1 MSETKINA
9 ALVSAYL
16 ASGLYPADRTACE
29 GKAFAPVTGQP
40 WARLT
45 DMPTG
50 REPAAFGDV
59 NPVER
64 TGYLQI
70 DIYHPNNTGTALILA
85 DADKA
90 LSFYKPGLR
99 LEYQG
104 QRVHI
109 RKAERSKITP
119 EAVWT
124 GVSILVYYSAW
135 IFPAA

>member
-1 MSETKINA
+1 MSETRING
-9 ALVSAYL
+9 ALVEAYL
-16 ASGLYPADRTACE
+16 ASNLYPKAKTAME
-29 GKAFAPVTGQP
+29 GKTFTPVTGQA

-50 REPAAFGDV
+50 REPAAFGGV

-70 DIYHPNNTGTALILA
+70 DIYHPNNTGTGLILA
-85 DADKA
+85 DVDKA

-135 IFPAA
+135 IFPGT

>member
-16 ASGLYPADRTACE
+16 ASNLYPAARTALE
-29 GKAFAPVTGQP
+29 GKTFTPVTGQA

-50 REPAAFGDV
+50 REPAAFGAA

-64 TGYLQI
+64 SGYLQI
-70 DIYHPNNTGTALILA
+70 DVFHPNNSGTGPILA

-90 LSFYKPGLR
+90 LSFYKPGLD

-104 QRVHI
+104 QRVHV
-109 RKAERSKITP
+109 RSAERGKITP
-119 EAVWT
+119 EDVWT
-124 GVSILVYYSAW
+124 GVSIRIYYTAW
-135 IFPAA
+135 IFPVA

>member
-1 MSETKINA
+1 MSETKING
-9 ALVSAYL
+9 ALVAAYL
-16 ASGLYPADRTACE
+16 ASSLYPAARTAWE
-29 GKAFAPVTGQP
+29 GKAFTPVTGQA

-50 REPAAFGDV
+50 REPAAFGGV

-70 DIYHPNNTGTALILA
+70 DIYHPNNTGAGPILA

-90 LSFYKPGLR
+90 LNFYAPGLG

-109 RKAERSKITP
+109 RKSERSKITP
-119 EAVWT
+119 ETVWT
-124 GVSILVYYSAW
+124 GLSIHVYYTAW
-135 IFPAA
+135 IFPGV

>member
-1 MSETKINA
+1 MSETKING
-9 ALVSAYL
+9 ALVAAYL
-16 ASGLYPADRTACE
+16 ASNLYPVSRTHVE
-29 GKAFAPVTGQP
+29 GKVFVPVIGRA

-50 REPAAFGDV
+50 REPAAFGAV

-70 DIYHPNNTGTALILA
+70 DIYHPNNTGTGPILA
-85 DADKA
+85 DVDKA
-90 LSFYKPGLR
+90 LSFYTPGLG

-109 RKAERSKITP
+109 RSAERSPIRP
-119 EAVWT
+119 ETVWT
-124 GVSILVYYSAW
+124 GVSIFVYYTAW

>member
-1 MSETKINA
+1 MSESKINS

-16 ASGLYPADRTACE
+16 ASNLYPASQTAME
-29 GKAFAPVTGQP
+29 DKAFTKPTGQP

-50 REPAAFGDV
+50 REPAAFGAV

-70 DIYHPNNTGTALILA
+70 DIFHPNNTGTGPILA
-85 DADKA
+85 DVDKA
-90 LSFYKPGLR
+90 LSFYTPGLG

-124 GVSILVYYSAW
+124 GVSIFVYYTAW
-135 IFPAA
+135 IFPTA

>member
-1 MSETKINA
+1 MSETKING
-9 ALVSAYL
+9 ALVEAYL
-16 ASGLYPADRTACE
+16 ASNLYPKAKTAME
-29 GKAFAPVTGQP
+29 GKTFTPITGQA

-50 REPAAFGDV
+50 REPAAFGGV

-70 DIYHPNNTGTALILA
+70 DIYHPNNTGTGRILA
-85 DADKA
+85 DVDKA
-90 LSFYKPGLR
+90 LSFYTPGLG

-124 GVSILVYYSAW
+124 GVSIFVYYTAW
-135 IFPAA
+135 IFPGA

>member
-1 MSETKINA
+1 MSETKING
-9 ALVSAYL
+9 ALVAAYL
-16 ASGLYPADRTACE
+16 ASNLYSAAKTAWE
-29 GKAFAPVTGQP
+29 GKTFTPVTGQA

-50 REPAAFGDV
+50 REPAAFGGV

-64 TGYLQI
+64 SGYLQI
-70 DIYHPNNTGTALILA
+70 DIYHPNNAGTGPILA

-90 LSFYKPGLR
+90 LSFYAPGLG

-104 QRVHI
+104 QLVHI

-119 EAVWT
+119 ETVWT
-124 GVSILVYYSAW
+124 GVSILVYYTAW
-135 IFPAA
+135 IFPTA

>member
-1 MSETKINA
+1 MSEIRING
-9 ALVSAYL
+9 ALVAAYL
-16 ASGLYPADRTACE
+16 ASGLYPAARTALE
-29 GKAFAPVTGQP
+29 GKTFTPVTGQP

-50 REPAAFGDV
+50 REPAAFGGV

-70 DIYHPNNTGTALILA
+70 DIYHPNNTGTGPILA
-85 DADKA
+85 DVDKA
-90 LSFYKPGLR
+90 LNFYTPGLS

-124 GVSILVYYSAW
+124 GVSIFIYYTAW
-135 IFPAA
+135 IFPTV

>member
-1 MSETKINA
+1 MSEIRING
-9 ALVSAYL
+9 ALVAAYL
-16 ASGLYPADRTACE
+16 ASGLYPAARTALE
-29 GKAFAPVTGQP
+29 GKTFTPVTGQP

-50 REPAAFGDV
+50 REPAAFGGV

-70 DIYHPNNTGTALILA
+70 DIYHPNNTGTGAILA
-85 DADKA
+85 DVDKA
-90 LSFYKPGLR
+90 LNFYTPGLG

-124 GVSILVYYSAW
+124 GVSIFIYYTAW
-135 IFPAA
+135 IFPTV

>member
-16 ASGLYPADRTACE
+16 ASNLYPVARTALE
-29 GKAFAPVTGQP
+29 GKTFAPVTGQA

-50 REPAAFGDV
+50 REPAAFGAV
-59 NPVER
+59 SPVER
-64 TGYLQI
+64 SGYLQI
-70 DIYHPNNTGTALILA
+70 DVFHPNNSGTGPILA

-109 RKAERSKITP
+109 RSAERSPIRP

-124 GVSILVYYSAW
+124 GISIRINYSAW
-135 IFPAA
+135 IFPTP

>member
-1 MSETKINA
+1 MSETKING

-16 ASGLYPADRTACE
+16 ASDLYPLSRTNVE
-29 GKAFAPVTGQP
+29 GKTYTPVTGQA

-50 REPAAFGDV
+50 REPAAFGAV

-64 TGYLQI
+64 SGYLQI
-70 DIYHPNNTGTALILA
+70 DVFHPNNTGTGPILA

-90 LSFYKPGLR
+90 LSFYRPGLD

-124 GVSILVYYSAW
+124 GVSIKVFYTAW
-135 IFPAA
+135 IFPTA

>member
-1 MSETKINA
+1 MSETKING
-9 ALVSAYL
+9 ALVAAYL
-16 ASGLYPADRTACE
+16 ASNLYPAAKTAWE
-29 GKAFAPVTGQP
+29 GKTFAPVTGQS

-70 DIYHPNNTGTALILA
+70 DIYHPNNDGTCQILA

-90 LSFYKPGLR
+90 LSFYTPGLR

-124 GVSILVYYSAW
+124 GVSIFIYYTAW

>member
-16 ASGLYPADRTACE
+16 ASNLYPVVKTALE
-29 GKAFAPVTGQP
+29 GKTFVPVTGSP

-70 DIYHPNNTGTALILA
+70 DLYHPGNSGTGPILA

-90 LSFYKPGLR
+90 LSFYRPGLR

-124 GVSILVYYSAW
+124 GISIRIYYSAW
-135 IFPAA
+135 IFPPA

>member
-1 MSETKINA
+1 MSETKING
-9 ALVSAYL
+9 ALVAAYL
-16 ASGLYPADRTACE
+16 ASNLYPAARTAWE
-29 GKAFAPVTGQP
+29 GKAFAPVTGQA

-50 REPAAFGDV
+50 REPAAFGAV

-70 DIYHPNNTGTALILA
+70 DLFHPNNLGTGPILA

-90 LSFYKPGLR
+90 LSFYTPGLG

-119 EAVWT
+119 ETVWT
-124 GVSILVYYSAW
+124 GVSILVYYTAW
-135 IFPAA
+135 IFPTA

>member
-1 MSETKINA
+1 MSEAKING
-9 ALVSAYL
+9 ALVAAYL
-16 ASGLYPADRTACE
+16 ASNLYPAAKTAWE
-29 GKAFAPVTGQP
+29 GKTFTPVTGQP

-50 REPAAFGDV
+50 REPAAFGGV

-70 DIYHPNNTGTALILA
+70 DIYHPNNTGTGQILA

-90 LSFYKPGLR
+90 LSFYTPGLG

-124 GVSILVYYSAW
+124 GVSIFVYYTAW
-135 IFPAA
+135 IFPTA

>member
-16 ASGLYPADRTACE
+16 ASNLYPASRTAME
-29 GKAFAPVTGQP
+29 DRAFIKPTGQP

-50 REPAAFGDV
+50 REPAAFGGV

-70 DIYHPNNTGTALILA
+70 DIYHPNNTGAALILA

>member
-70 DIYHPNNTGTALILA
+70 DIFHPNNTGTCPILA

-90 LSFYKPGLR
+90 LSFYKPGLG

-124 GVSILVYYSAW
+124 GVSIFVYYTAW
-135 IFPAA
+135 IFPGA

>member
-70 DIYHPNNTGTALILA
+70 DIYHPNNTGTGPILA
-85 DADKA
+85 DVDKA
-90 LSFYKPGLR
+90 LNFYTPGLG

-124 GVSILVYYSAW
+124 GVSIFIYYTAW
-135 IFPAA
+135 IFPTV

>member
-1 MSETKINA
+1 MSEIRING
-9 ALVSAYL
+9 ALVAAYL
-16 ASGLYPADRTACE
+16 ASGLYPAARTALE
-29 GKAFAPVTGQP
+29 GKTFTPVTGQP

-50 REPAAFGDV
+50 REPSAFGGV

-70 DIYHPNNTGTALILA
+70 DIYHPNNTGTGPILA
-85 DADKA
+85 DVDKA
-90 LSFYKPGLR
+90 LNFYTPGLG

-109 RKAERSKITP
+109 RKSERSKITP

-124 GVSILVYYSAW
+124 GVSIFIYYTAW
-135 IFPAA
+135 IFPTV

>member
-1 MSETKINA
+1 MSETRINA
-9 ALVSAYL
+9 ALVNAYL
-16 ASGLYPADRTACE
+16 ASGLYPAARTAWE
-29 GKAFAPVTGQP
+29 GKTFVPVNGQS

-50 REPAAFGDV
+50 REPAAFGGV
-59 NPVER
+59 NPEER

-70 DIYHPNNTGTALILA
+70 DVYHPNNSGTGPLLT

-90 LSFYKPGLR
+90 LGFYRPGVR

-109 RKAERSKITP
+109 RKSERSHITP

-124 GVSILVYYSAW
+124 GISIRIYYSAW
-135 IFPAA
+135 IFPPA

>member
-1 MSETKINA
+1 MSESRINS

-16 ASGLYPADRTACE
+16 ASNLYPASRTAME
-29 GKAFAPVTGQP
+29 DKAFTKPTGQP

-50 REPAAFGDV
+50 REPAAFGAV

-70 DIYHPNNTGTALILA
+70 DIYHPNNTGAALILA

-109 RKAERSKITP
+109 RSAERSPIRP
-119 EAVWT
+119 ETVWT
-124 GVSILVYYSAW
+124 GVSIFVYYTAW

>member
-1 MSETKINA
+1 MSETKING
-9 ALVSAYL
+9 ALVAAYL
-16 ASGLYPADRTACE
+16 ASNLYPVSRTHVE
-29 GKAFAPVTGQP
+29 GKVFVPVIGRA

-50 REPAAFGDV
+50 REPAAFGGV

-70 DIYHPNNTGTALILA
+70 DIYHPNNTGTGPILA

-104 QRVHI
+104 QRVHV
-109 RKAERSKITP
+109 RSAERSQIRP
-119 EAVWT
+119 EEVWT
-124 GVSILVYYSAW
+124 GISIRIYYSAW
-135 IFPAA
+135 IFPTP

>member
-1 MSETKINA
+1 MSETKING
-9 ALVSAYL
+9 ALVAAYL
-16 ASGLYPADRTACE
+16 ASNLYPAARTAWE
-29 GKAFAPVTGQP
+29 GKTFAPVTGQA

-50 REPAAFGDV
+50 REPAAFGAV

-70 DIYHPNNTGTALILA
+70 DLFHPNNIGTGPILA

-90 LSFYKPGLR
+90 LSFYTPGLG

-124 GVSILVYYSAW
+124 GVSILVYYTAW
-135 IFPAA
+135 IFPTA

>member
-1 MSETKINA
+1 MSETKING
-9 ALVSAYL
+9 ALVAAYL
-16 ASGLYPADRTACE
+16 ASNLYPVSRTHVE
-29 GKAFAPVTGQP
+29 GKVFVPVIGRA

-50 REPAAFGDV
+50 REPAAFGGV

-70 DIYHPNNTGTALILA
+70 DIYHPNNTGTGPILA
-85 DADKA
+85 DVDKA
-90 LSFYKPGLR
+90 LNFYTPGLG
-99 LEYQG
+99 LECQG

-109 RKAERSKITP
+109 RKAERPKITP

-124 GVSILVYYSAW
+124 GVSIFVYYTAW

>member
-1 MSETKINA
+1 MSESKINS

-16 ASGLYPADRTACE
+16 ASNLYPASRTAME
-29 GKAFAPVTGQP
+29 DKAFTPVTGQT

-45 DMPTG
+45 DTPTS
-50 REPAAFGDV
+50 RVPAAFGGV

-70 DIYHPNNTGTALILA
+70 DIYHPKNTGTGPILA
-85 DADKA
+85 DVDKA
-90 LSFYKPGLR
+90 LSFYTPGR
-99 LEYQG
+99 GFEYQG

-124 GVSILVYYSAW
+124 GVSIFVYYTAW
-135 IFPAA
+135 IFPGA

>member
-1 MSETKINA
+1 MSEIRING
-9 ALVSAYL
+9 ALVAAYL
-16 ASGLYPADRTACE
+16 ASGLYPAARTALE
-29 GKAFAPVTGQP
+29 GKTFTPVTGQP

-50 REPAAFGDV
+50 REPAAFGGV

-70 DIYHPNNTGTALILA
+70 DIYHPNNTGTGLILA
-85 DADKA
+85 DVDKA

-135 IFPAA
+135 IFPT

>member
-1 MSETKINA
+1 MSETKING
-9 ALVSAYL
+9 ALVAAYL
-16 ASGLYPADRTACE
+16 ASNLYSAAKTAWE
-29 GKAFAPVTGQP
+29 GKTFTPVTGQP

-45 DMPTG
+45 DIPTG
-50 REPAAFGDV
+50 REPAAFGGV

-70 DIYHPNNTGTALILA
+70 DIYHPNNTGTAPILA

-90 LSFYKPGLR
+90 LSFYTPGLG

-124 GVSILVYYSAW
+124 GVSIFVYYTAW
-135 IFPAA
+135 IFPTA

>member
-16 ASGLYPADRTACE
+16 ASNLYPAARTALE
-29 GKAFAPVTGQP
+29 GKTFAPVTGQP

-50 REPAAFGDV
+50 REPAAFGAV

-70 DIYHPNNTGTALILA
+70 DIYHPSNSGTGPILA

-104 QRVHI
+104 QRVHV
-109 RKAERSKITP
+109 RSAERSQIRP
-119 EAVWT
+119 EEVWT
-124 GVSILVYYSAW
+124 GISIRIYYSAW
-135 IFPAA
+135 IFPTP

>member
-1 MSETKINA
+1 MSETKING
-9 ALVSAYL
+9 ALVAAYL
-16 ASGLYPADRTACE
+16 ASNLYPVSRTHVE
-29 GKAFAPVTGQP
+29 GKVFVPVIGRA

-50 REPAAFGDV
+50 REPAAFGGV

-70 DIYHPNNTGTALILA
+70 DIYHPNNTGTGPILA

-90 LSFYKPGLR
+90 LSFYAPGLG

-119 EAVWT
+119 EDVWT
-124 GVSILVYYSAW
+124 GISIFVYYTAW

>member
-70 DIYHPNNTGTALILA
+70 DIFHPNNTGTCPILA

-90 LSFYKPGLR
+90 LSFYKPGLG

-119 EAVWT
+119 ETVWT
-124 GVSILVYYSAW
+124 GISIFVYYTAW